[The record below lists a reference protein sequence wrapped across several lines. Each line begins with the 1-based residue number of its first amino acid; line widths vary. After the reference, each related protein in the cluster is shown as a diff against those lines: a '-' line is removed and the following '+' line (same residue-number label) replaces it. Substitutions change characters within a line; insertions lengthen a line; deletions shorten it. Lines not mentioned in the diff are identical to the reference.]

1 MPHVTYLDK
10 VVGFESDKVV
20 INNRRLLGKL
30 KISVFYLMISE
41 SNSLLNDKSG
51 GARIS
56 VKCHWP
62 ARNETHRSPFVFI
75 GDTRLMRLYPIER
88 NQCSS
93 GCTYVSTYVPLK
105 SRRGR
110 KTNNENVINYVGVTL
125 MRIPWCQIAYRK
137 LQFGIARS
145 TYPARRR
152 QSLLLAHKLIVHKA
166 PSPSIDLLSLK
177 STLGQEHP
185 TGLPRDASTIS
196 VQYSTQWLGGFTRQP
211 ADWLQIKGNR
221 LKLTN

>member
-1 MPHVTYLDK
+1 MPLTGPQWDTPLALRLHRRHTIDAIISDWAKSMQQWMYLCRY
-10 VVGFESDKVV
+10 E
-20 INNRRLLGKL
+20 
-30 KISVFYLMISE
+30 
-41 SNSLLNDKSG
+41 
-51 GARIS
+51 A
-56 VKCHWP
+56 
-62 ARNETHRSPFVFI
+62 
-75 GDTRLMRLYPIER
+75 
-88 NQCSS
+88 
-93 GCTYVSTYVPLK
+93 LK

-125 MRIPWCQIAYRK
+125 MRIPWCQITYRK